1 MPLLRV
7 TTFKNEHLH
16 SAQEDLEVSYSTRC
30 TLTSFI
36 IDDAVSFNVE
46 KRPNKIKADIYRDY
60 GISLTYRRALRAKER
75 ALVEINGL
83 PDQSYMLVPWLCNR
97 LMETDADT
105 IAKWVASEN
114 NRFER
119 LFIEYDCSIK
129 GFLLGARPI
138 LYVDGCFLSG
148 PYQGTLL
155 AASTYDADNELFPL
169 AFAIV
174 TIVFDRNNAIIGAV
188 RAIFDGDRHAFCYRH
203 FKENFSFEFNNVCR
217 GMGRNSKEEALKL
230 LDYIAY
236 ARHEHEFH
244 IAMRNLR
251 MFSPQLPRWVENQGD
266 VDRWALSLFPFRR
279 WDKITTNLAESFN
292 AWILKER
299 RHNICVLINE
309 HRDKLSKKFFASK
322 AAMSKWKSIVGPN
335 VEAKL
340 KENIFRAE
348 VMIVQ
353 LYGSYIALVRTPCGD
368 VCVNLILR
376 ECTCKVWQMSGIPC
390 PHACAAIKEV
400 HGNVYNY
407 VKKCYLH
414 SSQEKIYSGTMHPV
428 ETHDMPKPNA
438 LTVS

>member
-16 SAQEDLEVSYSTRC
+16 SAQEDLEVSYSIRC
-30 TLTSFI
+30 TLTSSI
-36 IDDAVSFNVE
+36 IDDIVRSNVE
-46 KRPNKIKADIYRDY
+46 KRPNEIKADIYRDY
-60 GISLTYRRALRAKER
+60 GISLTYRQALRAKER

-119 LFIEYDCSIK
+119 LFIAYGCSIK

-155 AASTYDADNELFPL
+155 ATSTYDADNELFPL

-203 FKENFSFEFNNVCR
+203 VKENFSSEFNKVCR

-236 ARHEHEFH
+236 ARHEHKFH
-244 IAMRNLR
+244 IAMKNLR
-251 MFSPQLPRWVENQGD
+251 MFSPQLARWVENQGD
-266 VDRWALSLFPFRR
+266 VDQWALSLFPF
-279 WDKITTNLAESFN
+279 
-292 AWILKER
+292 
-299 RHNICVLINE
+299 
-309 HRDKLSKKFFASK
+309 
-322 AAMSKWKSIVGPN
+322 
-335 VEAKL
+335 
-340 KENIFRAE
+340 
-348 VMIVQ
+348 
-353 LYGSYIALVRTPCGD
+353 
-368 VCVNLILR
+368 
-376 ECTCKVWQMSGIPC
+376 
-390 PHACAAIKEV
+390 
-400 HGNVYNY
+400 
-407 VKKCYLH
+407 
-414 SSQEKIYSGTMHPV
+414 
-428 ETHDMPKPNA
+428 
-438 LTVS
+438 

>member
-1 MPLLRV
+1 MPLLHV

-16 SAQEDLEVSYSTRC
+16 STQEDLEVSYNTSC
-30 TLTSFI
+30 TLTSSI
-36 IDDAVSFNVE
+36 IDDIVRSNVD
-46 KRPNKIKADIYRDY
+46 KRPNEIKADIYRDY
-60 GISLTYRRALRAKER
+60 GISLTYRQALRAKER

-105 IAKWVASEN
+105 VAKW
-114 NRFER
+114 
-119 LFIEYDCSIK
+119 
-129 GFLLGARPI
+129 
-138 LYVDGCFLSG
+138 VDGCFLNG

-155 AASTYDADNELFPL
+155 AASTYGADNELFPL
-169 AFAIV
+169 AFAV
-174 TIVFDRNNAIIGAV
+174 TIVSDRNNAIIGAV
-188 RAIFDGDRHAFCYRH
+188 RAIFGGDRHAFYYRH
-203 FKENFSFEFNNVCR
+203 VKENFSSEFNKVCR

-236 ARHEHEFH
+236 AR
-244 IAMRNLR
+244 
-251 MFSPQLPRWVENQGD
+251 
-266 VDRWALSLFPFRR
+266 

-292 AWILKER
+292 AWILEER

-340 KENIFRAE
+340 KENIFRVE

-353 LYGSYIALVRTPCGD
+353 LHGSHIALVRTSCGD
-368 VCVNLILR
+368 VCVNLILK
-376 ECTCKVWQMSGIPC
+376 ECTCKVWQMFSIPC
-390 PHACAAIKEV
+390 PYACAAIKEV

-407 VKKCYLH
+407 FEECYLH
-414 SSQEKIYSGTMHPV
+414 SSQEKIYSSTMHPV
-428 ETHDMPKPNA
+428 KTHDMPKPNA
-438 LTVS
+438 LTVSQLMKQTFLLPPRTFRPTGRPRHVRIEFQH